1 MKTFCPNC
9 NTEINTGFLK
19 QNRLVDEKLTNC
31 IHEFTDNKAES
42 YCAHCLNELLLQAK
56 SNYRKE
62 VDELK
67 KFLDGA
73 ISTISI
79 VTVHNPYNWEYEI
92 LGMVSAQSVI
102 GTGVIS
108 EIASSWTDFFGKE
121 SNSFNDKIKKGE
133 DNCMNQLRSKAIKLN
148 AHAIIGTDIDYSEV
162 GGGKGML
169 MVCMAGTAIRFTN
182 PEQRHF
188 DTEAFDALIK
198 AKSRLEYLLTKDI
211 EKETLYMIE

>member
-9 NTEINTGFLK
+9 NAEIKTGFLK
-19 QNRLVDEKLTNC
+19 NNRLVDEKLTNC

-42 YCAHCLNELLLQAK
+42 YCAHCLTELLLQAK

-67 KFLDGA
+67 KFLEGA

-79 VTVHNPYNWEYEI
+79 VTVHSPYNWEYEI

-133 DNCMNQLRSKAIKLN
+133 DNCMNQQRSKAIKLN
-148 AHAIIGTDIDYSEV
+148 A
-162 GGGKGML
+162 M
-169 MVCMAGTAIRFTN
+169 
-182 PEQRHF
+182 P
-188 DTEAFDALIK
+188 
-198 AKSRLEYLLTKDI
+198 LLGPI
-211 EKETLYMIE
+211 

>member
-9 NTEINTGFLK
+9 NTEIKTGFLK

-42 YCAHCLNELLLQAK
+42 YCAHCLNELLLLAK
-56 SNYRKE
+56 TNYRKE

-67 KFLDGA
+67 EFLDGA

-121 SNSFNDKIKKGE
+121 SNTFNDKIKKGE

-182 PEQRHF
+182 SDQRDF
-188 DTEAFDALIK
+188 DTDAFEELIK

-211 EKETLYMIE
+211 EKETLFMIE

>member
-1 MKTFCPNC
+1 MLKLKQV
-9 NTEINTGFLK
+9 FLK
-19 QNRLVDEKLTNC
+19 NNRIVDEKLTNC

-42 YCAHCLNELLLQAK
+42 YCAHCLTVLLLQAK

-67 KFLDGA
+67 KFLEGA

-79 VTVHNPYNWEYEI
+79 VTVHSPYNWEYEI

-108 EIASSWTDFFGKE
+108 EIASSWTYFFGKE

-133 DNCMNQLRSKAIKLN
+133 DNYMNQLRSKAIKLN
-148 AHAIIGTDIDYSEV
+148 ARAIIGTDIDYSEV

-169 MVCMAGTAIRFTN
+169 MVFMAGTAIKFNN
-182 PEQRHF
+182 PEQCYF
-188 DTEAFDALIK
+188 DSEAYDALLK

-211 EKETLYMIE
+211 EKDTLYMIE